1 MQSGDKPLTIDI
13 NQTLNII
20 SILQFSFLSC
30 SWLPL
35 GVQVP
40 NHEGILTDHQ
50 RVLDRMTRDM
60 EAEHLASLLTPHTHD

>member
-13 NQTLNII
+13 NHHISTLQL
-20 SILQFSFLSC
+20 SYLSC

-35 GVQVP
+35 AGVQVA

-50 RVLDRMTRDM
+50 RVLDRMTRDV